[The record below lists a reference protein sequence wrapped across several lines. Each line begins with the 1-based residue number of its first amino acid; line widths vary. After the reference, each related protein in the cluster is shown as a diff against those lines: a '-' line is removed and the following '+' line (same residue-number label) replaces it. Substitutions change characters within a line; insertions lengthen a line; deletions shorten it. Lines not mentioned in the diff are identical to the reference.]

1 MNSPLSHIEAERQK
15 SKIVKPRANWLM
27 GLCVAALFVICLMAW
42 LQQPVSNQEL
52 VANFA
57 KAGDFFRAAMSVRG
71 IPWWSPMFMQGT
83 SLAMDW
89 SFMLTN
95 AVMLA
100 FSGPLGLLAGP
111 KVAVATGLALGSL
124 GMFSFLH
131 RYTGNRLSAVLGG
144 ILFLCFP
151 SVLTRA
157 LGFEHFVVLVSL
169 ALLPWVFW
177 SLIALVRKPTPRSA
191 AVFAVFF
198 SALMMAYG
206 KTGLMA
212 APVLLAFGL
221 AEYRFADEKK
231 RSDWKIFA
239 LASLL
244 VFCLAV
250 VPNLPTLREVHFIT
264 MFEMGPFQGW
274 QQAFSTKSAVSWLDR
289 DTLLGAGM
297 ARGFAPTTLNGG
309 TYLGLVTFFILA
321 LALGGRKLERSV
333 AGRQSRILIGLA
345 MFAFWL
351 SFGPRSVLGGH
362 MEFLGLSMEAANFL
376 PALGWFL
383 LAGQVWILFRLLAPK
398 GNLGLALATGISIV
412 YLVVPGFRLLE
423 LVPLY
428 KNIRAPFD
436 FFQVTGTIC
445 IIAGSAMAAGVLLE
459 RLPWRIAKMAAAT
472 ILILFAAW
480 DAAPYARPIFQPQ
493 MDRAVFDDF
502 LDTQKFLKSAPQSGC
517 VYAFSG
523 RYFYLLTPWISGRP
537 LANEAFNSYLQQRGA
552 ALLQSSAMLSEESW
566 KSYLRI
572 AGVAYL
578 LIDKTDPDNPKD
590 LQEKMRLNFKTA
602 FENDNMAVLT
612 VPEALGPCFL
622 ARDYVQAPNDDVSSA
637 MGSLGAARYN
647 YAAIQLPGAD
657 LESPGYQGKI
667 VEGRILPKEKTA
679 IQEGAHFLSVPQKS
693 GGDYQRVPFAASQKP
708 GWLVFNQAWHP
719 DWVAIQNGKVEKPQR
734 AFLAFSAV
742 QTDGTH
748 EVTFEFRQPW
758 WYNVCI
764 YIGFASWLVALG
776 FLITGGGRLS
786 MECTQNSDTLK
797 L

>member
-1 MNSPLSHIEAERQK
+1 MNSPLSHIESERQK
-15 SKIVKPRANWLM
+15 SKIVNPRAIWLM
-27 GLCVAALFVICLMAW
+27 GLCVAALFVICLFAW

-57 KAGDFFRAAMSVRG
+57 KAGDFFRAAKSVGG

-95 AVMLA
+95 AVLLA
-100 FSGPLGLLAGP
+100 FSGTLGFLAGS
-111 KVAVATGLALGSL
+111 KVAVAVCLVLGALG
-124 GMFSFLH
+124 MHFFLQ
-131 RYTGNRLSAVLGG
+131 RYTENRLSAVLGG
-144 ILFLCFP
+144 FLFLCFP
-151 SVLTRA
+151 AVLTRA
-157 LGFEHFVVLVSL
+157 LGFEHFVVLMSL

-177 SLIALVRKPTPRSA
+177 SLIGMTRTPTPRSA
-191 AVFAVFF
+191 VIFALGF

-212 APVLLAFGL
+212 APVLLAFG
-221 AEYRFADEKK
+221 ATEYILTNQKK
-231 RSDWKIFA
+231 RSDLWVFA
-239 LASLL
+239 LAGFV

-264 MFEMGPFQGW
+264 MFELGPFEGW
-274 QQAFSTKSAVSWLDR
+274 QRAFSTKSALSWLDR
-289 DTLLGAGM
+289 DGILGAGM
-297 ARGFAPTTLNGG
+297 DQGFAPTTLNGG

-321 LALGGRKLERSV
+321 LALGGRSLEGSV
-333 AGRQSRILIGLA
+333 VGRQARIFLGLA
-345 MFAFWL
+345 IFAFWL
-351 SFGPRSVLGGH
+351 SFGPRSVWGGH
-362 MEFLGLSMEAANFL
+362 MEFLGLSMEAADFL

-398 GNLGLALATGISIV
+398 GNLGLAMATGISIV

-436 FFQVTGTIC
+436 FFQVTGAIC
-445 IIAGSAMAAGVLLE
+445 LIAGSAMAAGILLD
-459 RLPWRIAKMAAAT
+459 RLPWRIAKLAAAT
-472 ILILFAAW
+472 GLILFAAW

-493 MDRAVFDDF
+493 MDRAVFKDF
-502 LDTQKFLKSAPQSGC
+502 LAAQQFLKSAPQSGR

-523 RYFYLLTPWISGRP
+523 RYFYLLTPWISGRL
-537 LANEAFNSYLQQRGA
+537 LANEAFNSYLQQKGA

-578 LIDKTDPDNPKD
+578 LIDKTDPDNPKE
-590 LQEKMRLNFKTA
+590 LQEKMRLNFVTA
-602 FENDNMAVLT
+602 FENDNMALLT

-622 ARDYVQAPNDDVSSA
+622 ARDYVQAPNADAPSA
-637 MGSLGAARYN
+637 MASLGAARYN
-647 YAAIQLPGAD
+647 YAAIQMPGAD
-657 LESPGYQGKI
+657 LEAPGYQGKI
-667 VEGRILPKEKTA
+667 VDGRILPKEKAA

-693 GGDYQRVPFAASQKP
+693 EGTYQRFIFSPSGQP

-719 DWVAIQNGKVEKPQR
+719 DWVAIQDGKIEKPQR

-748 EVTFEFRQPW
+748 EVTFEFREPW

-764 YIGFASWLVALG
+764 YIGFASWLGALG
-776 FLITGGGRLS
+776 FLITGNGRLS
-786 MECTQNSDTLK
+786 VECTPNSDTLK

>member
-1 MNSPLSHIEAERQK
+1 VKRLLYFSFAPVLIG
-15 SKIVKPRANWLM
+15 IVFLN
-27 GLCVAALFVICLMAW
+27 CLW

-57 KAGDFFRAAMSVRG
+57 KAGDFFRAAKSVGG

-95 AVMLA
+95 AVLLA
-100 FSGPLGLLAGP
+100 FSGTLGFLAGP
-111 KVAVATGLALGSL
+111 KVAVATCLALGSL

-144 ILFLCFP
+144 FLFLCFP
-151 SVLTRA
+151 AVLTRA
-157 LGFEHFVVLVSL
+157 LGFEHFVVLMSL
-169 ALLPWVFW
+169 ALLPWVLW
-177 SLIALVRKPTPRSA
+177 SLIGLVRFPTPRSA
-191 AVFAVFF
+191 VIFALGF

-212 APVLLAFGL
+212 TPVLMAFGVT
-221 AEYRFADEKK
+221 EYIFTNQKK
-231 RSDWKIFA
+231 RSDLWVFA
-239 LASLL
+239 LAGF
-244 VFCLAV
+244 VIFWLAV

-264 MFEMGPFQGW
+264 MFDLGPFEGW
-274 QQAFSTKSAVSWLDR
+274 QRAFSTKSALSWLDR
-289 DTLLGAGM
+289 DGILGNGM
-297 ARGFAPTTLNGG
+297 GQGFAPTTLNGG

-362 MEFLGLSMEAANFL
+362 MEFLGLSMEASDFL

-383 LAGQVWILFRLLAPK
+383 LVGQVWILFRLLAPK
-398 GNLGLALATGISIV
+398 GNWGIALATGIAIV

-423 LVPLY
+423 ILPLY

-436 FFQVTGTIC
+436 FFQITGAIC
-445 IIAGSAMAAGVLLE
+445 FIAGSALAAGVLLE
-459 RLPWRIAKMAAAT
+459 RLPWRFAKIAAAT
-472 ILILFAAW
+472 VLILFAAW

-493 MDRAVFDDF
+493 MERAVFNDF
-502 LDTQKFLKSAPQSGC
+502 LATQTFLKSAPQSGS

-578 LIDKTDPDNPKD
+578 LIDKTDPDSPKE

-602 FENDNMAVLT
+602 FENDNMALLT
-612 VPEALGPCFL
+612 VPEALGSCFL
-622 ARDYVQAPNDDVSSA
+622 ARDFVQTPNDDASSA

-647 YAAIQLPGAD
+647 YAAIQLPGAE
-657 LESPGYQGKI
+657 LEAPGYQGKI
-667 VEGRILPKEKTA
+667 VDGRILPKEKAA

-693 GGDYQRVPFAASQKP
+693 GGNYQRVTFAASQKP
-708 GWLVFNQAWHP
+708 GWLIFNQAWHP
-719 DWVAIQNGKVEKPQR
+719 DWVAIQDGKVEKPQR

-748 EVTFEFRQPW
+748 EVTFEFREPW

>member
-1 MNSPLSHIEAERQK
+1 MKRLLYFSFALVLIN
-15 SKIVKPRANWLM
+15 IVFLTY
-27 GLCVAALFVICLMAW
+27 VW

-57 KAGDFFRAAMSVRG
+57 KAGDFFRAAKSMGG

-95 AVMLA
+95 AVLLA
-100 FSGPLGLLAGP
+100 FSGTLGFLAGP
-111 KVAVATGLALGSL
+111 KVAVATCLALGSL
-124 GMFSFLH
+124 GMISFLH

-144 ILFLCFP
+144 FLFLCFP
-151 SVLTRA
+151 AVLTRA
-157 LGFEHFVVLVSL
+157 LGFEHFVVLMSL
-169 ALLPWVFW
+169 ALLPWVLW
-177 SLIALVRKPTPRSA
+177 SLIGLVRFPTPRSA
-191 AVFAVFF
+191 VIFALGF

-212 APVLLAFGL
+212 TPVLMAFGVT
-221 AEYRFADEKK
+221 EYIFTNQKK
-231 RSDWKIFA
+231 RSDLWVFA
-239 LASLL
+239 LAGF
-244 VFCLAV
+244 VIFWLAV

-264 MFEMGPFQGW
+264 MFDLGPFEGW
-274 QQAFSTKSAVSWLDR
+274 QRAFSTKSALSWLDR

-297 ARGFAPTTLNGG
+297 ARGFSPTTLNGG

-362 MEFLGLSMEAANFL
+362 MEFLGLSMEASDFL

-383 LAGQVWILFRLLAPK
+383 LVGQVWILFRLLAPK
-398 GNLGLALATGISIV
+398 GNWGIALATGIAIV

-423 LVPLY
+423 ILPLY

-436 FFQVTGTIC
+436 FFQITGAIC
-445 IIAGSAMAAGVLLE
+445 FIAGSALAAGVLLE
-459 RLPWRIAKMAAAT
+459 RLPWRFAKIAAAT
-472 ILILFAAW
+472 VLILFAAW

-493 MDRAVFDDF
+493 MERAVFNDF
-502 LDTQKFLKSAPQSGC
+502 LATQTFLKSAPQSGS

-578 LIDKTDPDNPKD
+578 LIDKTDPDSPKE

-622 ARDYVQAPNDDVSSA
+622 ARDFVQTPNDDASSA

-657 LESPGYQGKI
+657 LEAPGYQGKI
-667 VEGRILPKEKTA
+667 VDGRILPKEKAA

-693 GGDYQRVPFAASQKP
+693 GGNYQRVTFAASQKP
-708 GWLVFNQAWHP
+708 GWLIFNQAWHP
-719 DWVAIQNGKVEKPQR
+719 DWVAIQDGKVEKPQR

-748 EVTFEFRQPW
+748 EVTFEFREPW

-797 L
+797 I

>member
-1 MNSPLSHIEAERQK
+1 VKRLLYFSFALVLIN
-15 SKIVKPRANWLM
+15 IVFLTY
-27 GLCVAALFVICLMAW
+27 VW

-57 KAGDFFRAAMSVRG
+57 KAGDFFRAAKSMGG

-95 AVMLA
+95 AVLLA
-100 FSGPLGLLAGP
+100 FSGTLGFLVGP
-111 KVAVATGLALGSL
+111 KVAVATCLALGSL
-124 GMFSFLH
+124 GMISFLH

-144 ILFLCFP
+144 FLFLCFP
-151 SVLTRA
+151 AVLTRA
-157 LGFEHFVVLVSL
+157 LGFEHFVVLMSL
-169 ALLPWVFW
+169 ALLPWVLW
-177 SLIALVRKPTPRSA
+177 SLIGLVRFPSPRSA
-191 AVFAVFF
+191 VLFALAF

-212 APVLLAFGL
+212 TPVLMAFGVT
-221 AEYRFADEKK
+221 EYILTNQKK
-231 RSDWKIFA
+231 RSDLWVFA
-239 LASLL
+239 LAGF
-244 VFCLAV
+244 VIFWLAV

-264 MFEMGPFQGW
+264 IFDLGPFEGW
-274 QQAFSTKSAVSWLDR
+274 QRAFSTKSALSWLDR
-289 DTLLGAGM
+289 DGILGNGM
-297 ARGFAPTTLNGG
+297 GQGFAPTTLNGG
-309 TYLGLVTFFILA
+309 TYIGLTTFFIWA
-321 LALGGRKLERSV
+321 LALGGRKLEGSV
-333 AGRQSRILIGLA
+333 VGHQSRILIGLA

-362 MEFLGLSMEAANFL
+362 MEFLGLSMEASDFL

-383 LAGQVWILFRLLAPK
+383 LVGQVWIVFRLLAPK
-398 GNLGLALATGISIV
+398 GNWGIALATGIAIV

-423 LVPLY
+423 ILPLY

-436 FFQVTGTIC
+436 FFQITGAIC
-445 IIAGSAMAAGVLLE
+445 FIAGSALAAGVLLE
-459 RLPWRIAKMAAAT
+459 RLPWRFAKIAAAT
-472 ILILFAAW
+472 VLILFAAW

-493 MDRAVFDDF
+493 MDRAVFNDF
-502 LDTQKFLKSAPQSGC
+502 LATQTFLKSAPQSGS

-552 ALLQSSAMLSEESW
+552 AVLQSSAMLSEESW

-578 LIDKTDPDNPKD
+578 LIDKTDPDNPKE

-622 ARDYVQAPNDDVSSA
+622 ARDFVQAPNDDASSA

-647 YAAIQLPGAD
+647 YAAIQLPSAD
-657 LESPGYQGKI
+657 LEAPGYQGKI
-667 VEGRILPKEKTA
+667 VDGRILPKEKAA

-693 GGDYQRVPFAASQKP
+693 GGNYQRVTFAASQKP

-719 DWVAIQNGKVEKPQR
+719 DWVAIQDGKVEKPQR

-748 EVTFEFRQPW
+748 EVTFEFREPW
-758 WYNVCI
+758 WYNFCI